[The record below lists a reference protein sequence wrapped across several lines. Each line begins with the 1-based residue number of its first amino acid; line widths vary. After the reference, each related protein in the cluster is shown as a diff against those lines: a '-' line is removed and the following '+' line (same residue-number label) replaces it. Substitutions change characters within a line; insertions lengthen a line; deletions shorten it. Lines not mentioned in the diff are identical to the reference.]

1 MPDLIRLESV
11 YFDHGYWAHLRQPA
25 VLLAV
30 RVAQGESSFQAQA
43 HEQRLLLQ
51 RFEDALKPALV
62 GLASP
67 EAMEHL
73 EQTVGGHV
81 LLAGLLRYSMV
92 LLAAAGMPI
101 FGPPLA
107 LPPDAANRNPWML
120 VLPALSRT
128 SRAPQGVFGFVS
140 KLMNQLA
147 TGQEAR
153 LDDIQSG
160 LNQLLKR
167 LKASAPAGV
176 NTLKFLQAADALNI
190 PWRHVAN
197 NVYQFGW
204 GRRARWLDSSFTD
217 ITPSISSNLARD
229 KSACAK
235 VLQDAGL
242 PAPLHELVSSADQ
255 AQKVAQSLG
264 YPVVVK
270 PANLDG
276 GQGVFA
282 GLRTPQAVERA
293 YGEASKLSRRVL
305 VEQFV
310 VGQDYRLQVYQGEV
324 FWVVHR
330 RPACVCGD
338 GEHSVSEL
346 VAMINAQRQQAPRAA
361 SHDHMA
367 EVGYVSIALDDE
379 ALEWLG
385 YQDLTPEAVPALGQV
400 VRLRG
405 AANVGMG
412 GTREGVPLEQVHPD
426 NLKMVVQA
434 AQCLRLDLAGIDLLV
449 PDISQSWKVTGGAIC
464 EVNAQPQLS
473 GHLQQL
479 LLPKIVMGQGRI
491 PVIGLCLS
499 ATAWS
504 DETAV
509 HRAVA
514 KAGAHLV
521 WASSVEMLR
530 EALVN
535 PSVDAVIW
543 RIAKPAQHVSSLPVD
558 ALDVLVLP
566 GNSAGDFPAADQFE
580 KKYPRL
586 FSASQSVWTVGGK
599 VQSAHSISTQELSA
613 ALVRHVLASTLIE

>member
-11 YFDHGYWAHLRQPA
+11 YFDHGYWGHLRQPA

-30 RVAQGESSFQAQA
+30 RVAQNGANLQAQA
-43 HEQRLLLQ
+43 HEHGRLVQ

-67 EAMEHL
+67 EALEHL
-73 EQTVGGHV
+73 EQTSSDHV
-81 LLAGLLRYSMV
+81 LLAGLLRYSMA
-92 LLAAAGMPI
+92 LLVTAGMPV
-101 FGPPLA
+101 FGSPVA
-107 LPPDAANRNPWML
+107 LPPDVANRNPWML
-120 VLPALSRT
+120 ILPALTQT
-128 SRAPQGVFGFVS
+128 SRAPQAVFGFVS

-147 TGQEAR
+147 TGKSDT

-167 LKASAPAGV
+167 LRASAPAGV
-176 NTLKFLQAADALNI
+176 NTLRFLHAADALNI

-217 ITPSISSNLARD
+217 ITPSISTSLARD
-229 KSACAK
+229 KSACSK
-235 VLQDAGL
+235 VLRDAGL
-242 PAPLHELVSSADQ
+242 PVPLHELVSSADQ
-255 AQKVAQSLG
+255 ALKVAQSLG

-282 GLRTPQAVERA
+282 GLRTPQAVVRA
-293 YGEASKLSRRVL
+293 YSEASKLSRRVL

-330 RPACVCGD
+330 RPACIVGD

-346 VAMINAQRQQAPRAA
+346 VARVNEHRRQAPRAA
-361 SHDHMA
+361 SLDPMA
-367 EVGYVSIALDDE
+367 EAGYRSIALDDE
-379 ALEWLG
+379 SLEWLG
-385 YQDLTPEAVPALGQV
+385 YQDLTPEAVPALGQL

-412 GTREGVPLEQVHPD
+412 GTREGVPLDQVHPD
-426 NLKMVVQA
+426 NLTLVVEA

-449 PDISQSWKVTGGAIC
+449 PDINQSWKVTGGGIC

-479 LLPKIVMGQGRI
+479 LLPKIVKGQGRI
-491 PVIGLCLS
+491 PVIGLCLPS
-499 ATAWS
+499 TAWS

-509 HRAVA
+509 DRAMNN
-514 KAGAHLV
+514 AGAHLV
-521 WASSVEMLR
+521 WASSAETLR
-530 EALVN
+530 KSLVN

-543 RIAKPAQHVSSLPVD
+543 RIATPAQHVSALPVD

-566 GNSAGDFPAADQFE
+566 ASSAGDFPAADQVE

-586 FSASQSVWTVGGK
+586 FRASRSVWTVGGRA
-599 VQSAHSISTQELSA
+599 QSTHSISTQELTA
-613 ALVRHVLASTLIE
+613 ALVRHVLASHPH